1 MFNTNIRKFYV
12 WPPSGIGGGPPADD
26 EPPVFDPP
34 VLPEVP
40 SGGSGTGGSPS
51 GGGGTIPP
59 ILSGMINY
67 SNMVVG
73 YFKINLEQ
81 TVTNMYGESLEKW
94 YYPPLEVKCLLERG
108 DYTNPDDEFGV
119 GISQTLTVKIIRDQ
133 LLDLNFMPEVGD
145 IITDQERYYEVNTL
159 NPSII
164 TIPGSTSQNANPGST
179 AGEIVLYSLI
189 CHLTRTTKLNITPYY
204 QQ

>member
-1 MFNTNIRKFYV
+1 MP
-12 WPPSGIGGGPPADD
+12 WPPSGIGGGPPAND

-59 ILSGMINY
+59 VLSGMINY

-133 LLDLNFMPEVGD
+133 LLDLNFIPEVGD
-145 IITDQERYYEVNTL
+145 IVTDQERYYEVNTL
-159 NPSII
+159 NTSII
-164 TIPGSTSQNANPGST
+164 TIPGATAQNGNPGGT
-179 AGEIVLYSLI
+179 AGEIVLLNLI
-189 CHLTRTTKLNITPYY
+189 CHLTRTTKLNIKEYY
-204 QQ
+204 Q